1 MTNQRPPNLTR
12 SGVIAWNKLT
22 ENQKKYRLEEYLRS
36 GHFTTYEHYEEFI
49 EERRIA
55 PLRERLLDGVNTSHL
70 PVSDKLFDNLSS
82 ILADFS
88 DKLAELDSSK
98 QDKPYDW

>member
-1 MTNQRPPNLTR
+1 MTSQRPPNLTR

-22 ENQKKYRLEEYLRS
+22 ENQKKYRPEEYLRS
-36 GHFTTYEHYEEFI
+36 GHFTSYENYEKFI
-49 EERRIA
+49 RERRIA
-55 PLRERLLDGVNTSHL
+55 PFRERLLDGVSVPFD
-70 PVSDKLFDNLSS
+70 PVFTDNLSD

-88 DKLAELDSSK
+88 EQLAELDSGK